1 MQIQIT
7 VRDGVTPELN
17 RMAREC
23 SRPAKILRA
32 LGTSFATS
40 AKDAFDD
47 ASMRPAAWAATKTG
61 HRMLV
66 LTTLLRRSIRVVNF
80 TDTSVTVGTDRA
92 YGAFHQFGTRGPYEI
107 RPKNKKA
114 LAWPGGKH
122 PVKKV
127 MHPGLPPRPFFPV
140 TSAGT
145 LVPAAA
151 RRMQQAAEAALA
163 TMIHTTSRTV

>member
-1 MQIQIT
+1 VQIQIT

-23 SRPAKILRA
+23 SRPAKIMRA
-32 LGTSFATS
+32 LGTAFATA

-47 ASMRPAAWAATKTG
+47 ASLRPSPWAPTKTG

-66 LTTLLRRSIRVVNF
+66 LKGLLRRSIRVANF
-80 TDTSVTVGTDRA
+80 TYTSVTVATDRA
-92 YGAFHQFGTRGPYEI
+92 YGVYHQFGTRGPYEI
-107 RPKNKKA
+107 SAKNKMA
-114 LAWPGGKH
+114 LSWPGGKN

-163 TMIHTTSRTV
+163 TMIKK

>member
-1 MQIQIT
+1 MQIQLT

-17 RMAREC
+17 RMQHAC
-23 SRPAKILRA
+23 ARPAKIMRA
-32 LGTSFATS
+32 LGTAFAT
-40 AKDAFDD
+40 ATKDAFDD
-47 ASMRPAAWAATKTG
+47 ASLRPSPWAATKTG

-66 LTTLLRRSIRVVNF
+66 LKGLLRRSIRVVNF
-80 TDTSVTVGTDRA
+80 ADTSVTIGTDRA
-92 YGAFHQFGTRGPYEI
+92 YAAFHQLGTRGPYEI
-107 RPKNKKA
+107 TPKNKKA

-122 PVKKV
+122 PVKSV
-127 MHPGLPPRPFFPV
+127 THPGLPPRPFFPV

-163 TMIHTTSRTV
+163 AMIKK